1 MPRTAARLAAAA
13 LVIAASLTLL
23 AAAARAQVV
32 VQRGGPPDSFFLR
45 ELGAVL
51 VPDKAG
57 DAARVEH
64 GVEPEQ
70 RPAAYREVELA
81 AGDRI
86 LAVNGKRVRT
96 ALEVKAAYEVLAV
109 GAQVELGVERGA
121 DRRIVRFAK
130 GDPAKLPQ
138 PQRVELRIQPDPN
151 AEIDAMPALGVV
163 LEQKHAQGSP
173 VEVAAVL
180 PNGEAMFQQGDHVVG
195 LDGKPVD
202 DLADFGARWDEIAVG
217 AKVTIEIERAGK
229 RRTETFE
236 RRESPMMRREIRQ

>member
-1 MPRTAARLAAAA
+1 MPRTAARFAAAA
-13 LVIAASLTLL
+13 FAVAASFTLV
-23 AAAARAQVV
+23 AAAHAQVV

-45 ELGAVL
+45 ELGAML

-64 GVEPEQ
+64 GMEREQ
-70 RPAAYREVELA
+70 RPVAYREVDLA
-81 AGDRI
+81 SGDRI

-96 ALEVKAAYEVLAV
+96 ALEVKAAYEALAV

-130 GDPAKLPQ
+130 GDPAKMPQ

-163 LEQKHAQGSP
+163 LKQKHAQGSP

-229 RRTETFE
+229 RHTETFE

>member
-1 MPRTAARLAAAA
+1 MPRTAARLVAAVFA
-13 LVIAASLTLL
+13 IAASLAF

-32 VQRGGPPDSFFLR
+32 VQRGGPPESYFLR
-45 ELGAVL
+45 ELGAML

-70 RPAAYREVELA
+70 RPPAYREVELA

-96 ALEVKAAYEVLAV
+96 AQEVKAAYEALAV

-138 PQRVELRIQPDPN
+138 SQRVELRIEEDPN
-151 AEIDAMPALGVV
+151 AKVEAMPALGVV
-163 LEQKHAQGSP
+163 LKQKYDAGSP

-180 PNGEAMFQQGDHVVG
+180 PNGDAYFRQGDRVVG
-195 LDGKPVD
+195 LDGKPVAS
-202 DLADFGARWDEIAVG
+202 LNDFAARWDDIAVG
-217 AKVTIEIERAGK
+217 AKVTIELENGGK

-236 RRESPMMRREIRQ
+236 RKESPMMRREIRQ